1 MLNKNS
7 NVRFAMNQCVK
18 SIHPHQSYLNLVAS
32 TRQITDKKRR
42 SEQDLC

>member
-1 MLNKNS
+1 MLNKNL
-7 NVRFAMNQCVK
+7 NALYAMNQCVK
-18 SIHPHQSYLNLVAS
+18 SIHPHQSYLNQVAS